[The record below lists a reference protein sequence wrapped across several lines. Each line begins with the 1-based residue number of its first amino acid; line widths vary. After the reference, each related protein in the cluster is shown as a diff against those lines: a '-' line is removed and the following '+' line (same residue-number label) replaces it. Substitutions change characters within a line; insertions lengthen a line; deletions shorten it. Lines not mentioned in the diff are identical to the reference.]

1 MFQVDAEAKSAFDNY
16 VAEYGKSY
24 GTKEE
29 YEFRLNIF
37 AKNLKMVSEHNT
49 ANGDSAETL
58 GVNHMSDWSSDEYK
72 KLLGYK
78 SKELTHPGRPN
89 HHRGHHGN
97 HHRGHHGHHGHNG
110 HHGHHDGERKLV
122 TDLPESVDWRI
133 QGAVTPVKN

>member
-1 MFQVDAEAKSAFDNY
+1 MKSVAGIATVATLAGLAVYQTSESTQLFQVDAEAKNQFDNY

-37 AKNLKMVSEHNT
+37 AKNFKLISEHNT
-49 ANGDSAETL
+49 QNGDNAETL

-78 SKELTHPGRPN
+78 S
-89 HHRGHHGN
+89 
-97 HHRGHHGHHGHNG
+97 
-110 HHGHHDGERKLV
+110 
-122 TDLPESVDWRI
+122 
-133 QGAVTPVKN
+133 